1 MFSFFPS
8 NRGCDDTHPT
18 DGVPVGPAR
27 GQADSNTG
35 PQRSLKVIGSS
46 RADFPSWP
54 GAPKTLLTEVAGSV
68 QERVVRESRTLRAM
82 WRGLET
88 DLRCG

>member
-1 MFSFFPS
+1 MDVGDCRTVHRLPS
-8 NRGCDDTHPT
+8 SISRRLAERRPG
-18 DGVPVGPAR
+18 
-27 GQADSNTG
+27 S
-35 PQRSLKVIGSS
+35 IGHIKP
-46 RADFPSWP
+46 F
-54 GAPKTLLTEVAGSV
+54 AGSV